1 VLGLG
6 FYLVDL
12 GARGARRHCG
22 NAAKMGTRAWAG
34 EICIMGAD
42 ADGAGST
49 FASYNANGGEVVA
62 VAEEE

>member
-22 NAAKMGTRAWAG
+22 NAAKKGTVAW
-34 EICIMGAD
+34 EICIVGA
-42 ADGAGST
+42 AGEGELGRAAERASEGGCHGAR
-49 FASYNANGGEVVA
+49 ACRD
-62 VAEEE
+62 